1 MTAIHDT
8 STITE
13 RDVMRRHRE
22 PRFMPLDIMAFG
34 VGALMTLGPLAAA
47 ALFN

>member
-1 MTAIHDT
+1 MTAFHDT
-8 STITE
+8 SLNE
-13 RDVMRRHRE
+13 REALRRDRE